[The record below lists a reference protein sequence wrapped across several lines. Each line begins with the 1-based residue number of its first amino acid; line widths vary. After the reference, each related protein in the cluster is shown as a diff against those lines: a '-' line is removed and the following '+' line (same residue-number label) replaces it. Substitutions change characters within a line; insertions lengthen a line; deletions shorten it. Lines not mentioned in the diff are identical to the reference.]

1 MDTPDKPKA
10 GPQPADSEI
19 DALAA
24 RLSSSWSRSPGTRA
38 AAGQILQRLAHGRLH
53 PVTVESRRP
62 RRPPDRSR

>member
-10 GPQPADSEI
+10 GSDPDSEI

-24 RLSSSWSRSPGTRA
+24 RLSSSWSRSPSTRA
-38 AAGQILQRLAHGRLH
+38 GAGQILQRLAHGRLR
-53 PVTVESRRP
+53 PVTVESRRS